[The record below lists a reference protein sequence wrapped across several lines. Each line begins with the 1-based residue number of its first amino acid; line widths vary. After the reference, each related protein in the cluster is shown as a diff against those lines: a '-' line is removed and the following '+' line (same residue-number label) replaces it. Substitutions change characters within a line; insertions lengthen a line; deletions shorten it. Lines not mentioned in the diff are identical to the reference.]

1 MGRILGFFGNRVL
14 RAVCS
19 GFEDNLDV
27 VAGILTV
34 CIQTRT
40 LSLRKRHENS
50 TIERNNKTYQRG
62 RRVGLGRLLDLG
74 RTKVV
79 CSDVG

>member
-1 MGRILGFFGNRVL
+1 MGRIFGNRVL

-19 GFEDNLDV
+19 GFKDYLDV

-40 LSLRKRHENS
+40 FSLRKDNEDS
-50 TIERNNKTYQRG
+50 TIKQHNETYRRG

-74 RTKVV
+74 RTKVI